1 VQSDAVGVVLAEILK
16 SQCPVHLRYE
26 VTEGDFVENL
36 YDALHCVNLLFQGLD
51 VKRSVGS
58 LYDLHRIQKSR
69 VPFLRLQSPANYG
82 LGGEDL
88 WSPGTRKKRR
98 EKNLGGGGGTRQI

>member
-1 VQSDAVGVVLAEILK
+1 MQSDAVGVVLAEILK

-58 LYDLHRIQKSR
+58 LYDLHRIQKPR
-69 VPFLRLQSPANYG
+69 VPFLRLQFP
-82 LGGEDL
+82 GEL
-88 WSPGTRKKRR
+88 WFRG
-98 EKNLGGGGGTRQI
+98 